1 MTLTPTET
9 ASAFRLATA
18 PEIDEVR
25 SILQA
30 EGQLGPEHRIAY
42 LGLLEPPRSTS
53 AAADGP
59 AERRFRVFIHD
70 VSGAAPRDVIV
81 SLTHRKVSSVVVL
94 DTAVTGELPVLE
106 EEFEVVESLL
116 PV

>member
-9 ASAFRLATA
+9 ASAFQLATA

-59 AERRFRVFIHD
+59 A
-70 VSGAAPRDVIV
+70 VS
-81 SLTHRKVSSVVVL
+81 RKESNRK
-94 DTAVTGELPVLE
+94 TAG
-106 EEFEVVESLL
+106 
-116 PV
+116 